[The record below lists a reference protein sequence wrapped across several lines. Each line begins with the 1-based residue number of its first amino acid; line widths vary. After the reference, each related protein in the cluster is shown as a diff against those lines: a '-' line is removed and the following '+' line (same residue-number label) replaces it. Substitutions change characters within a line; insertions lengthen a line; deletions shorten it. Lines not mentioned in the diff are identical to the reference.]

1 MIVRA
6 ARMADAAGMAAVLN
20 EIIAIGGTTAH
31 ATPKSAGQLRLGY
44 IDGPEDIGRG
54 RGSGTRHWLA
64 VGGVRRTSAL
74 SSSQAFKPRES
85 EPHFSG

>member
-31 ATPKSAGQLRLGY
+31 ATPKSADQLRLGY
-44 IDGPEDIGRG
+44 IDFLRTLVVAEDQGHVIG
-54 RGSGTRHWLA
+54 WQ
-64 VGGVRRTSAL
+64 SA
-74 SSSQAFKPRES
+74 
-85 EPHFSG
+85 G